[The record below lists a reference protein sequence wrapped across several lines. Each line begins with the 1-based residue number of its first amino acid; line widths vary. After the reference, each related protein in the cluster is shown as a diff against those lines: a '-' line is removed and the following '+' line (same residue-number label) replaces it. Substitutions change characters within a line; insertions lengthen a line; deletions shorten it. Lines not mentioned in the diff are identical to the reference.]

1 MDEQAPITA
10 YHGSPHDF
18 DQFDTSKIGTGEGA
32 QAYGHGLYFAEHE
45 PVAKQYREFLSSR
58 QNDLTDPANLA
69 ASMVYRTPD
78 GTRESGI
85 AELQRLIKSIDRF
98 PAQYKHDPTAR
109 DVAVK
114 ALEHLQSS
122 KDLPPQGGHMY
133 EVHIN
138 AHPDH
143 LLDWDKPLSEQ
154 SDHIVKSI
162 FDARKDNPTL
172 FNVFKP
178 HLEKDSTG
186 MGFYQS
192 LATQHPNGYQ
202 GATDFLQRAGI
213 HGIRY
218 LDAGSRNAQ
227 GDPTH
232 NYVVFDHNRVS
243 VKRKYAQGG
252 DVEGYGRG
260 GSPEDDII
268 RQRLAAIPSID
279 HPDPAMREKA
289 LGIAQGTHRLNP
301 LYETGEKNKRV
312 GHSFYTYKGGQEDP
326 SNVQSTVIPIPGVT
340 PLTPKKMSYEEF
352 YKQGQG
358 GTFIN
363 LGGDRSRLGRL
374 THIDNKQLAWPVDLH
389 AGPQY
394 MLEPNKGAVWANAA
408 GQTTRNKNIIEPLLK
423 KGPVYGMYTPMGPLT
438 VDSSFQMTDAIMS
451 QIGASKLDKKAAKA
465 FDENIKKANFVGGKR
480 PEDIENRKK
489 IAEAMK
495 GWPGINNA
503 WEAKEYLKNIPGTI
517 RSLIVK
523 DLDRSDW
530 QQMGFPHVGKT
541 RVAITDPDLL
551 NVGGNMIGHR
561 VVQLSPDRV
570 MPTAFKHNT
579 YPEETAGTYVGDVPL
594 VQRHYALPEAINQ
607 FAAEPHKPGVLHPY
621 SENPNA
627 QGGFKKMTEDQ
638 KVIQNIDKPW
648 LESVQQ
654 GLANQSKYGFATG
667 GSIRTPYQKGGKV
680 EGSIWHE
687 KDAYG
692 VAHGGSIA
700 KTLQH
705 VHNPAIVEH
714 ALNKVGAALPALD
727 PSLMAAKAGR
737 RY

>member
-18 DQFDTSKIGTGEGA
+18 EQFDTSKIGTGEGA
-32 QAYGHGLYFAEHE
+32 QSYGHGLYFAEHE

-85 AELQRLIKSIDRF
+85 AELQTLIKSIDRF

-138 AHPDH
+138 AHPH
-143 LLDWDKPLSEQ
+143 HMLDWDKPLSEQ
-154 SDHIVKSI
+154 SPHIVKSI

-192 LATQHPNGYQ
+192 LATHHPNGYQ
-202 GATDFLQRAGI
+202 GASDFLQRAGI

-243 VKRKYAQGG
+243 IKRKYEQGG
-252 DVEGYGRG
+252 YVEGYGDG
-260 GSPEDDII
+260 GH
-268 RQRLAAIPSID
+268 IPVGD
-279 HPDPAMREKA
+279 PRRDENLTAFQKNNHPDVPHVVFH
-289 LGIAQGTHRLNP
+289 GTKI
-301 LYETGEKNKRV
+301 KNIDQF
-312 GHSFYTYKGGQEDP
+312 HGQPNWFAEDP
-326 SNVQSTVIPIPGVT
+326 YKAGRYARGLKPNHGDSIYPAHISLRK
-340 PLTPKKMSYEEF
+340 PLHIHDFDMNDKAEDALPLAKKLGLSPNYVEDMGKNHQFAFEIVNHPHFVEAAMQKGF
-352 YKQGQG
+352 DGIIANEGGYKTF
-358 GTFIN
+358 GTFLPNQIKSSIGN
-363 LGGDRSRLGRL
+363 NGNFDPANPDITKAEGGYVR
-374 THIDNKQLAWPVDLH
+374 
-389 AGPQY
+389 
-394 MLEPNKGAVWANAA
+394 
-408 GQTTRNKNIIEPLLK
+408 
-423 KGPVYGMYTPMGPLT
+423 
-438 VDSSFQMTDAIMS
+438 
-451 QIGASKLDKKAAKA
+451 
-465 FDENIKKANFVGGKR
+465 
-480 PEDIENRKK
+480 
-489 IAEAMK
+489 
-495 GWPGINNA
+495 
-503 WEAKEYLKNIPGTI
+503 
-517 RSLIVK
+517 
-523 DLDRSDW
+523 
-530 QQMGFPHVGKT
+530 
-541 RVAITDPDLL
+541 
-551 NVGGNMIGHR
+551 
-561 VVQLSPDRV
+561 
-570 MPTAFKHNT
+570 TAYK
-579 YPEETAGTYVGDVPL
+579 
-594 VQRHYALPEAINQ
+594 
-607 FAAEPHKPGVLHPY
+607 
-621 SENPNA
+621 
-627 QGGFKKMTEDQ
+627 
-638 KVIQNIDKPW
+638 
-648 LESVQQ
+648 
-654 GLANQSKYGFATG
+654 
-667 GSIRTPYQKGGKV
+667 KGGKV

-714 ALNKVGAALPALD
+714 VLNKVGAALPALD